1 MNSNVHTIRLDT
13 HYENMLRTLVQFYRD
28 EMSKTGLTMPVS
40 ESSVIKTAIE
50 REYNRVRKA
59 QEKENREKV

>member
-1 MNSNVHTIRLDT
+1 MNSKVHTLRLSQY
-13 HYENMLRTLVQFYRD
+13 YENMLTFLTQYYRN
-28 EMSKTGLTMPVS
+28 EMSSTGLNMDVT

-59 QEKENREKV
+59 QEKETKKKA